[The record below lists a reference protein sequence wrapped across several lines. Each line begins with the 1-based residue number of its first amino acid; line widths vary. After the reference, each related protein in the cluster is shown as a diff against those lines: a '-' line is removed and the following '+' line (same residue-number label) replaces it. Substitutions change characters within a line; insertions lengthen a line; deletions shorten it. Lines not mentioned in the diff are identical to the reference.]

1 MQIAIDTSTEIASIA
16 LAQEGE
22 LLGELTWR
30 CGQSH
35 TVQLL
40 PNLGHLLAQ
49 VRRNLNEATG
59 VIVAR
64 GPGSYNGLRVGL
76 SAAKG
81 LAFSLGI
88 PIAGIGTL
96 EADAYQHAGTGL
108 PVCPIYNAG
117 RDELGV
123 AVYRMVDGALRQLVA
138 EKLTTLEALSAE
150 VKEQTVFCGDF
161 LPAVAGKLK
170 QNLGDRAIIVTP
182 AARLRRAGYLAE
194 LGQKRLEAGDCDD
207 VTTLQ
212 AFYFRGPSITKPR
225 RPPPTPPGAL
235 ETETAR

>member
-16 LAQEGE
+16 LVQGDE

-40 PNLGHLLAQ
+40 PNLTHLLAQ
-49 VRRNLNEATG
+49 VRRSLNEATG
-59 VIVAR
+59 IIVAR

-76 SAAKG
+76 STAKG
-81 LAFSLGI
+81 LAFSLGV
-88 PIAGIGTL
+88 PIVGISTL
-96 EADAYQHAGTGL
+96 EADAYQHAGTGK

-117 RDELGV
+117 RDELGI
-123 AVYRMVDGALRQLVA
+123 AVYRMVGGEWRQLVA
-138 EKLTTLEALSAE
+138 EKLTTLEALSTE
-150 VKEQTVFCGDF
+150 TREQTVFCGDF
-161 LPAVAGKLK
+161 LPAVAEKLK
-170 QNLGDRAIIVTP
+170 HNLGGMAITVTP

-194 LGQKRLEAGDCDD
+194 LGRKRLEGGACDD
-207 VTTLQ
+207 VATLQ

-225 RPPPTPPGAL
+225 RPPPTPPGTL
-235 ETETAR
+235 ETEATK